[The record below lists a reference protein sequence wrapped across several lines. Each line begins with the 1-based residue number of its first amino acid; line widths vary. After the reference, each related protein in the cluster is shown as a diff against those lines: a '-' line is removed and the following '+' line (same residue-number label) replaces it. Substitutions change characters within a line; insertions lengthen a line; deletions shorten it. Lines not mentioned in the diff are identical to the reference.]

1 MPETK
6 AKIKLQD
13 TSHLNIYMAIQKL
26 KHLEW
31 SKNEHLTK
39 TSYSLELF
47 LKNTTKYL
55 RGT

>member
-31 SKNEHLTK
+31 SKNERL